1 MTVVESVIF
10 ALAFFGSLFLFL
22 RRVFRLFAMVLLG
35 KAEPRF
41 DRLLG
46 RLKSLL
52 LFGFGQKRVIEQPF
66 GVNHFF
72 LFWGF
77 VLLQLMVNSEFIIAG
92 IFPRFSLGFLGNVLY
107 PVVTF
112 VADITSF
119 LVLLVVIIAAIR
131 RMFFKPPHVE
141 RTLEA
146 FFILKLVALL
156 MVAYFGLH
164 ISSMAAGHVQ
174 EQHVPISQMLAI
186 PFAGRGTE
194 LFWQVS
200 HRIFWWLH
208 AVVLLIFLVYIPYS
222 KHLHI
227 LTALVNCFFRRF
239 GFVQTLPRIP
249 FKQGERFG
257 VSKVTQFT
265 WKDLLDFFSC
275 TECGR
280 CADACPATN
289 TEKAL
294 NPKEVILAGKANL
307 LRNGSAILAAR
318 GGDTI
323 AGADERT
330 PVSLPLIAKAH
341 QTGVPPEAIWDCT
354 TCGACV
360 EKCPVFIEQFP
371 KLLAMRRHL
380 VMESV
385 DFPPELTT
393 LFHNL
398 EQRFNPYGIA
408 PSDRAKWASDLDVP
422 LLSEQP
428 NAEYL
433 FYIGCVASFTSRMKS
448 IMAAIVEALRKTSI
462 SFAVL
467 GKEEQCCGDPLRR
480 LGNEYVFDKFARDN
494 VALFKKYGV
503 KKMLTLC
510 PHCYSTFKHDYKEF
524 GAEFEVIHHTELL
537 SALLKAGKL
546 QPGKSLRHERIVF
559 HDSCY
564 LGRYNSVYEEPRTV
578 IQKVMGSP
586 PLEMEKKRR
595 QSFCCGA
602 GGGRMWMEESSGTR
616 INANRTRQ
624 ALALD
629 PTVIATCCPY
639 CLTMFEDG
647 VKDEKAEGRVKVLD
661 VAEILQSSLT
671 DSRS

>member
-1 MTVVESVIF
+1 MAVVESVLF
-10 ALAFFGSLFLFL
+10 ALALLGSLFLFL

-41 DRLLG
+41 DRLLD
-46 RLKSLL
+46 RLKSVL
-52 LFGFGQKRVIEQPF
+52 LFGFGQKRVLEEPF

-77 VLLQLMVNSEFIIAG
+77 ILLQLMVNGEFIIAG
-92 IFPRFSLGFLGNVLY
+92 IFPKFSLSFLGDILY
-107 PVVTF
+107 PVITF
-112 VADITSF
+112 IADITS
-119 LVLLVVIIAAIR
+119 LVVLLVVIIAAFR
-131 RMFFKPPHVE
+131 RIFFKPPHVE

-146 FFILKLVALL
+146 FFILILVGLL
-156 MVAYFGLH
+156 MMAYFGLH
-164 ISSMAAGHVQ
+164 ISSIVAGHGQ
-174 EQHVPISQMLAI
+174 EEYVPISQILAI

-194 LFWQVS
+194 MSWQIA

-227 LTALVNCFFRRF
+227 LTALINCFFRRF
-239 GFVQTLPRIP
+239 SFVHTLPRMS
-249 FKQGERFG
+249 FRQGDRFG

-280 CADACPATN
+280 CADACPATS
-289 TEKAL
+289 TGKAL

-307 LRNGSAILAAR
+307 LQNGATILATR
-318 GGDTI
+318 GGDTV
-323 AGADERT
+323 AETDERT
-330 PVSLPLIAKAH
+330 SISIPLIARAH
-341 QTGVPPEAIWDCT
+341 ETSVPPEAIWDCT

-380 VMESV
+380 VMENA
-385 DFPPELTT
+385 DFPPELVT
-393 LFHNL
+393 FFQNI

-408 PSDRAKWASDLDVP
+408 PGDRTKWASDLDIP
-422 LLSEQP
+422 LISEQP

-448 IMAAIVEALRKTSI
+448 IAAAVIELLRKASI
-462 SFAVL
+462 SCAIL
-467 GKEEQCCGDPLRR
+467 GKEEHCCGDPLRR
-480 LGNEYVFDKFARDN
+480 LGNEYVFDKFARGN

-510 PHCYSTFKHDYKEF
+510 PHCYSTFKHDYRDF
-524 GAEFEVIHHTELL
+524 GAEFEVIHHTELI
-537 SALLKAGKL
+537 SALLKEGKL
-546 QPGKSLRHERIVF
+546 KPGKGFQHERIVF

-564 LGRYNSVYEEPRTV
+564 LGRYNNLYEEPRAIIREAT
-578 IQKVMGSP
+578 GSS
-586 PLEMEKKRR
+586 PLEMERR
-595 QSFCCGA
+595 RRESFCCGA

-616 INANRTRQ
+616 INADRTRQ
-624 ALALD
+624 ALHQD

-647 VKDEKAEGRVKVLD
+647 IKDEKAEGRVRVLD
-661 VAEILQSSLT
+661 VSEILSGSFT
-671 DSRS
+671 

>member
-1 MTVVESVIF
+1 MAVIESVIF
-10 ALAFFGSLFLFL
+10 AVAFFGALFIFL

-41 DRLLG
+41 DRLLD

-52 LFGFGQKRVIEQPF
+52 LFGFGQKRVIEEPF

-77 VLLQLMVNSEFIIAG
+77 ILIQLMVNSEFIVAG
-92 IFPRFSLGFLGNVLY
+92 IFPRFSLSFLGDILY
-107 PVVTF
+107 PVITF
-112 VADITSF
+112 TADITS
-119 LVLLVVIIAAIR
+119 LVVLLVVIIAAFR
-131 RMFFKPPHVE
+131 RIFFKPPHVE

-146 FFILKLVALL
+146 FFILKLIALL
-156 MVAYFGLH
+156 MIANFGLH
-164 ISSMAAGHVQ
+164 ISSIVAGRGQ
-174 EQHVPISQMLAI
+174 EEYVPISQILAI

-194 LFWQVS
+194 MSWQIA
-200 HRIFWWLH
+200 HRVFWWLH
-208 AVVLLIFLVYIPYS
+208 AVVLLVFLVYIPYS

-227 LTALVNCFFRRF
+227 LTALLNCFFRRF
-239 GFVQTLPRIP
+239 DFVRSLPRMT

-289 TEKAL
+289 TGKVL

-307 LRNGSAILAAR
+307 LQNGGAILTAR

-323 AGADERT
+323 AGADNSAV
-330 PVSLPLIAKAH
+330 VSLPLIAGP
-341 QTGVPPEAIWDCT
+341 QGTSVSPEAIWDCT

-371 KLLAMRRHL
+371 KLLSMRRHL
-380 VMESV
+380 VME
-385 DFPPELTT
+385 DAHFPPELIT
-393 LFHNL
+393 FFQNI
-398 EQRFNPYGIA
+398 EQRSNPYGIA
-408 PSDRAKWASDLDVP
+408 PVDRAKWASDLDVP
-422 LLSEQP
+422 LIWEQP

-448 IMAAIVEALRKTSI
+448 IMAAIIETLRKASI
-462 SFAVL
+462 SCAIL

-480 LGNEYVFDKFARDN
+480 LGNEYVFDKLARSN
-494 VALFKKYGV
+494 VALFEKYGV
-503 KKMLTLC
+503 KKILTLC
-510 PHCYSTFKHDYKEF
+510 PHCYSTFKHDYKDF

-537 SALLKAGKL
+537 SALLKAGRL
-546 QPGKSLRHERIVF
+546 QPGKGLQQERIVF

-564 LGRYNSVYEEPRTV
+564 LGRYNDLYEEPRAI
-578 IQKVMGSP
+578 IQQATGSS
-586 PLEMEKKRR
+586 PLEMEKRR
-595 QSFCCGA
+595 RESFCCGG

-616 INANRTRQ
+616 INADRTRQ
-624 ALALD
+624 ALRQD

-647 VKDEKAEGRVKVLD
+647 IKDEKMEDRVRVLD
-661 VAEILQSSLT
+661 VAEILSS
-671 DSRS
+671 SFS

>member
-10 ALAFFGSLFLFL
+10 ALAFVGSLFLFL

-35 KAEPRF
+35 RAEPRF
-41 DRLLG
+41 DRLLD

-52 LFGFGQKRVIEQPF
+52 LFGFGQKRVIEEPF

-77 VLLQLMVNSEFIIAG
+77 ILLQLMVNSEFIIAG
-92 IFPRFSLGFLGNVLY
+92 IFPRFSLSFLGDILY
-107 PVVTF
+107 PVITF
-112 VADITSF
+112 TADITS
-119 LVLLVVIIAAIR
+119 LVVLIVVLIASFR
-131 RMFFKPPHVE
+131 RLFFKPPHVE
-141 RTLEA
+141 RTPEA
-146 FFILKLVALL
+146 FLILALVGLL
-156 MVAYFGLH
+156 MIANFGLH
-164 ISSMAAGHVQ
+164 IASVVAGNEQ
-174 EQHVPISQMLAI
+174 EAYMPISQILAI
-186 PFAGRGTE
+186 PFTGRGSE
-194 LFWQVS
+194 FSWQIA
-200 HRIFWWLH
+200 HRAFWWLH
-208 AVVLLIFLVYIPYS
+208 AVVLLVFLVYIPYS

-239 GFVQTLPRIP
+239 NFVRTLPP
-249 FKQGERFG
+249 VTFKKGEEHFG
-257 VSKVTQFT
+257 ASKVTQFT

-280 CADACPATN
+280 CADACPATS
-289 TEKAL
+289 TGKVL

-307 LRNGSAILAAR
+307 IQNGSAILAAR

-323 AGADERT
+323 ARAANNT
-330 PVSLPLIAKAH
+330 ILALPLIGETRETSVSP
-341 QTGVPPEAIWDCT
+341 QAIWDCT

-380 VMESV
+380 VMEEA
-385 DFPPELTT
+385 DFPRELIT
-393 LFHNL
+393 FFQNI
-398 EQRFNPYGIA
+398 EQRSNPYGIA
-408 PSDRAKWASDLDVP
+408 PADRARWAAGLDVP
-422 LLSEQP
+422 LISERP

-433 FYIGCVASFTSRMKS
+433 LYIGCVASFTSRMKS
-448 IMAAIVEALRKTSI
+448 VIAALVEALRRASV
-462 SFAVL
+462 SFAIL
-467 GKEEQCCGDPLRR
+467 GKDEQCCGDPLRR
-480 LGNEYVFDKFARDN
+480 LGNEYVFAKLAGSN
-494 VALFKKYGV
+494 VALFKKHGV

-510 PHCYSTFKHDYKEF
+510 PHCYSTFKHDYRDF

-537 SALLKAGKL
+537 SALLREGKIE
-546 QPGKSLRHERIVF
+546 PGEGLRQERVVF

-564 LGRYNSVYEEPRTV
+564 LGRYNDLYEEPRAV
-578 IQKVMGSP
+578 IQGATGAP
-586 PLEMEKKRR
+586 PLEMEKRR
-595 QSFCCGA
+595 RESFCCGA

-616 INANRTRQ
+616 INANRTGQ
-624 ALALD
+624 ALRLD

-661 VAEILQSSLT
+661 VAELLMPIRLH
-671 DSRS
+671 